1 MSLQRRITETDVAW
15 LKRSVVSSVVCTCRG
30 IGAVWKR
37 RKSFQFGDNFS
48 PKSNLAVS
56 HYHPLWHSMPL
67 THSPPVLVTRL
78 GQPLTQLV
86 FNQLI
91 MNNHGSNC
99 GHICPPTITFEIGY
113 LILWRP
119 NSELDPPDA
128 SSDEMPKSDTTID
141 EKPEDNL
148 WLQLGFTVDSET
160 GEHLLS
166 PKKNISGG
174 DVTLD
179 SVSPLNS
186 PSFTLNETVPDFNL
200 DFNLD
205 EALKFVGLNCSETG
219 ETVWKPSEPE
229 PTSDNKESPG
239 KEEEDS
245 EDSLDTLNDTLDDM
259 IQASQLHPQ
268 HPCSLQKHNHLGGAG
283 YGVMESDRREW
294 CAVIVQSAV
303 RSLQREKGAVFGNR
317 EAETGPRQACPV
329 RLTAARGCE
338 LVTV

>member
-1 MSLQRRITETDVAW
+1 MP
-15 LKRSVVSSVVCTCRG
+15 KTCMTMCCRE
-30 IGAVWKR
+30 
-37 RKSFQFGDNFS
+37 
-48 PKSNLAVS
+48 
-56 HYHPLWHSMPL
+56 
-67 THSPPVLVTRL
+67 
-78 GQPLTQLV
+78 
-86 FNQLI
+86 
-91 MNNHGSNC
+91 GS
-99 GHICPPTITFEIGY
+99 
-113 LILWRP
+113 
-119 NSELDPPDA
+119 
-128 SSDEMPKSDTTID
+128 PKSDTTID

-166 PKKNISGG
+166 PEKNISGG

-245 EDSLDTLNDTLDDM
+245 LDTLNDTLDDM

-268 HPCSLQKHNHLGGAG
+268 HL
-283 YGVMESDRREW
+283 
-294 CAVIVQSAV
+294 
-303 RSLQREKGAVFGNR
+303 RSLQEKSFLRTQLIIYVDSENDHSER
-317 EAETGPRQACPV
+317 AEHFRIWAMVLHMHHYPLHAP
-329 RLTAARGCE
+329 AAAAAADS
-338 LVTV
+338 

>member
-1 MSLQRRITETDVAW
+1 MP
-15 LKRSVVSSVVCTCRG
+15 KTCMTMCCREE
-30 IGAVWKR
+30 
-37 RKSFQFGDNFS
+37 S
-48 PKSNLAVS
+48 
-56 HYHPLWHSMPL
+56 
-67 THSPPVLVTRL
+67 
-78 GQPLTQLV
+78 
-86 FNQLI
+86 
-91 MNNHGSNC
+91 
-99 GHICPPTITFEIGY
+99 
-113 LILWRP
+113 
-119 NSELDPPDA
+119 
-128 SSDEMPKSDTTID
+128 PKSDTTID

-166 PKKNISGG
+166 PEKNISRG

-186 PSFTLNETVPDFNL
+186 PSFTLNGMVPDFNL

-245 EDSLDTLNDTLDDM
+245 LDTLNDTLDDM

-268 HPCSLQKHNHLGGAG
+268 HL
-283 YGVMESDRREW
+283 
-294 CAVIVQSAV
+294 
-303 RSLQREKGAVFGNR
+303 RSLQYSQRM
-317 EAETGPRQACPV
+317 
-329 RLTAARGCE
+329 
-338 LVTV
+338 VTMNEMTRRTYRNKTNGTR

>member
-1 MSLQRRITETDVAW
+1 MP
-15 LKRSVVSSVVCTCRG
+15 KTCMTMCCREE
-30 IGAVWKR
+30 
-37 RKSFQFGDNFS
+37 S
-48 PKSNLAVS
+48 
-56 HYHPLWHSMPL
+56 
-67 THSPPVLVTRL
+67 
-78 GQPLTQLV
+78 
-86 FNQLI
+86 
-91 MNNHGSNC
+91 
-99 GHICPPTITFEIGY
+99 
-113 LILWRP
+113 
-119 NSELDPPDA
+119 
-128 SSDEMPKSDTTID
+128 PKSDTTID

-186 PSFTLNETVPDFNL
+186 PSFTLNEMVPDFNL

-268 HPCSLQKHNHLGGAG
+268 HPCSLQAPRVKTWRWTT
-283 YGVMESDRREW
+283 VW
-294 CAVIVQSAV
+294 
-303 RSLQREKGAVFGNR
+303 RSLSTRLPSCGDTRVRCSSVPGTQPLTLPQGQ
-317 EAETGPRQACPV
+317 ETAWPASE
-329 RLTAARGCE
+329 T
-338 LVTV
+338 

>member
-1 MSLQRRITETDVAW
+1 MP
-15 LKRSVVSSVVCTCRG
+15 KTCMTMCCREE
-30 IGAVWKR
+30 
-37 RKSFQFGDNFS
+37 S
-48 PKSNLAVS
+48 
-56 HYHPLWHSMPL
+56 
-67 THSPPVLVTRL
+67 
-78 GQPLTQLV
+78 
-86 FNQLI
+86 
-91 MNNHGSNC
+91 
-99 GHICPPTITFEIGY
+99 
-113 LILWRP
+113 
-119 NSELDPPDA
+119 
-128 SSDEMPKSDTTID
+128 PKSDTTID

-166 PKKNISGG
+166 PEKNISRG

-186 PSFTLNETVPDFNL
+186 PSFTLNGMVPDFNL

-245 EDSLDTLNDTLDDM
+245 LDTLNDTLDDM

-268 HPCSLQKHNHLGGAG
+268 HL
-283 YGVMESDRREW
+283 
-294 CAVIVQSAV
+294 
-303 RSLQREKGAVFGNR
+303 RSLQGTARAASHSTNQNILQEKSFLRTQLIIYVDSENDHSER
-317 EAETGPRQACPV
+317 AEHFRIWAMVLHMHHYPLHAP
-329 RLTAARGCE
+329 AAAAAADS
-338 LVTV
+338 

>member
-1 MSLQRRITETDVAW
+1 MP
-15 LKRSVVSSVVCTCRG
+15 KTCMTMCCREE
-30 IGAVWKR
+30 
-37 RKSFQFGDNFS
+37 S
-48 PKSNLAVS
+48 
-56 HYHPLWHSMPL
+56 
-67 THSPPVLVTRL
+67 
-78 GQPLTQLV
+78 
-86 FNQLI
+86 
-91 MNNHGSNC
+91 
-99 GHICPPTITFEIGY
+99 
-113 LILWRP
+113 
-119 NSELDPPDA
+119 
-128 SSDEMPKSDTTID
+128 PKSDTTID

-268 HPCSLQKHNHLGGAG
+268 HPCSLQMLAALR
-283 YGVMESDRREW
+283 DPTT
-294 CAVIVQSAV
+294 
-303 RSLQREKGAVFGNR
+303 QRLATR
-317 EAETGPRQACPV
+317 
-329 RLTAARGCE
+329 
-338 LVTV
+338 